1 MSNKDPGEMAMNT
14 LTGVLFFVSL
24 LLGATIIRKRRRLA
38 KKTQWLVSKVP
49 QDHCINALL
58 LLIMVDNT
66 LLSKNQQ

>member
-38 KKTQWLVSKVP
+38 KKTQWLVLS
-49 QDHCINALL
+49 
-58 LLIMVDNT
+58 LIHI
-66 LLSKNQQ
+66 